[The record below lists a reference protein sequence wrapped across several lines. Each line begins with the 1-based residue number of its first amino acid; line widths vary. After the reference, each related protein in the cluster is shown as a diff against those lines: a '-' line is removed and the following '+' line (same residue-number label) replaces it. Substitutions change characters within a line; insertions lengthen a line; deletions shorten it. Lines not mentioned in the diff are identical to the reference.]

1 MKGSCVGSQES
12 VWAIILTLGWYL
24 FCFYLCGDAYDC
36 IGFARQGLV
45 AGVFRASVRR
55 ECQTEPV
62 PVGSE
67 TDPSLS
73 KGEPMSDTGDAFMLK
88 YLRKGEK
95 AVQQLLG
102 ERSENM

>member
-1 MKGSCVGSQES
+1 M
-12 VWAIILTLGWYL
+12 W
-24 FCFYLCGDAYDC
+24 
-36 IGFARQGLV
+36 QGLV

-55 ECQTEPV
+55 DCHTKPV
-62 PVGSE
+62 PVGSK
-67 TDPSLS
+67 TDPSVS
-73 KGEPMSDTGDAFMLK
+73 KGEPMSDTADASMLK